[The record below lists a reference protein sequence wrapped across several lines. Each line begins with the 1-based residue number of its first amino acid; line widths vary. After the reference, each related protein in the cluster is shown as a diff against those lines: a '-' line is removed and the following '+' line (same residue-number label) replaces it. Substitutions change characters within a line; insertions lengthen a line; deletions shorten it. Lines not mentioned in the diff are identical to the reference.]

1 MTTAT
6 ALAPA
11 VDFREI
17 FSRDEASLD
26 DFLSVRS
33 RVHSSIDIRSDFER
47 FIDDFKKIEDKL
59 ASENKAQVRKGIAL
73 WILGKV
79 DEAREIWEKARA
91 SREGNFFLGLSHLER
106 QEFGPAAERLTAVLD
121 SESSTPVVVAAVE
134 ALALGGRVE
143 EAQRHLHK
151 HKSMLADSADAA
163 YLDGLCAEMDGHWA
177 GAQTAYEKALALDPQ
192 HARAIFR
199 LAYGV
204 DLRGDDEEAL
214 EFYQKLKVLRPPH
227 VHALMNLGVIH
238 EDRGEYEKALE
249 CFELVLETDPNH
261 SRAQLYKKDAAAS
274 LTMYYDEE
282 LKRRENR
289 WAQLLSTPI
298 TELQF
303 SVRVRNALGKLDA
316 HTLGDLITRT
326 EEELM
331 GCANF
336 GETSL
341 KELKEVL
348 GQRGL
353 ALAQPAGGLGA
364 KGKSLKDAVLAKS
377 VNDFE
382 WSARVKKCFEQLEV
396 KTIGDLTSKSERD
409 LLKCKNFG
417 DTSLQEVRERLSQ
430 LRLNLKP
437 LV

>member
-6 ALAPA
+6 VSAP
-11 VDFREI
+11 VDFREV
-17 FSRDEASLD
+17 FAREEASLD
-26 DFLSVRS
+26 DFLAVRRS
-33 RVHSSIDIRSDFER
+33 VHSSIDTRSDFER
-47 FIDDFKKIEDKL
+47 FVEDFKKVEDKL

-73 WILGKV
+73 WILGKI
-79 DEAREIWEKARA
+79 DDARQIWEKARA
-91 SREGNFFLGLSHLER
+91 SREGHFFIGLSHLER
-106 QEFGPAAERLTAVLD
+106 QEFGPAAERLVTVL
-121 SESSTPVVVAAVE
+121 ESDASAPVVLAAVE
-134 ALALGGRVE
+134 ALALGGKVE
-143 EAQRHLHK
+143 EAQKQLHRHRAAV
-151 HKSMLADSADAA
+151 ADTADGAF
-163 YLDGLCAEMDGHWA
+163 LEGLCSEMEGNWT
-177 GAQTAYEKALALDPQ
+177 GAQSAYEKALAMDPQ
-192 HARAIFR
+192 HALSLFR
-199 LAYGV
+199 LAYGA
-204 DLRGDDEEAL
+204 DLRGDDDEAFGHYL
-214 EFYQKLKVLRPPH
+214 KLKTLRPPH
-227 VHALMNLGVIH
+227 VHALINLGVIH

-261 SRAQLYKKDAAAS
+261 SRAQLYRKDAAAS

-303 SVRVRNALGKLDA
+303 SVRVRNAMSKLDA

-353 ALAQPAGGLGA
+353 SLAQPAGGLGA

-396 KTIGDLTSKSERD
+396 KTVGDLTSRTERD

-430 LRLNLKP
+430 LRLTLKP